1 MKKIAFAPFLVFLS
15 GVAFLSSCSDEQ
27 KPKASSPLAS
37 HELCLTDTLSNMV
50 RMDTA
55 RLQQVTNQLQLAGRI
70 ALDEKKVFKVF
81 PLVGGHVQTVKV
93 ELGDYVQKGQ
103 TLVVI
108 RSGEIAEFEQQRIAA
123 QSAQQLAQKNLD
135 VAKDMLAA
143 GLISEKEL
151 LAAQQE
157 KKNADAEVQRLK
169 QIYGIYSIGKGSEY
183 VVKAPSAGFVVEKN
197 INADMQIRSDNDT
210 SIFTIS
216 SMNEIWVMANVFE
229 SDISKIKEGYAAE
242 VTTLSYPD
250 KVFKGKI
257 DRIFNVL
264 DPETRTMKVRVR
276 LDNPDFSLK
285 PEMFANIRLQYPD
298 GKQLLAVP
306 AQSIVFDQSK
316 NYVMVYRKRCD
327 VELREVQVYQ
337 TVGQTTYLQSG
348 LQEGESVISKYPLLV
363 YNASKAK

>member
-1 MKKIAFAPFLVFLS
+1 MKRIAVLPLLTLLS
-15 GVAFLSSCSDEQ
+15 GTALFTSCSEE
-27 KPKASSPLAS
+27 KKSLASSPLAP
-37 HELCLTDTLSNMV
+37 HELCLTDTLSNLV

-55 RLQQVTNQLQLAGRI
+55 RLQQVANQLQLAGRI

-103 TLVVI
+103 TLAVI
-108 RSGEIAEFEQQRIAA
+108 RSGEIAEFEQQRIAG
-123 QSAQQLAQKNLD
+123 QSAQLVAQKNLE
-135 VAKDMLAA
+135 VAKDMLAS

-151 LAAQQE
+151 LSAQQE

-210 SIFTIS
+210 NIFTIS
-216 SMNEIWVMANVFE
+216 SMNEILVMANVFE
-229 SDISKIKEGYAAE
+229 SDISKIKEGYEAE

-276 LDNPDFSLK
+276 LVNPDFSLK
-285 PEMFANIRLQYPD
+285 PEMFANIRLKYPD
-298 GKQLLAVP
+298 GDHQLAIP
-306 AQSIVFDQSK
+306 AQSIVFDQGK
-316 NYVMVYRKRCD
+316 NFVMVYRKRCD
-327 VELREVQVYQ
+327 VEMREVQISK
-337 TVGQTTYLQSG
+337 TVGQTAYLKNG
-348 LQEGESVISKYPLLV
+348 LKEGESVISKYPLLV

>member
-1 MKKIAFAPFLVFLS
+1 MKRIIFTPILALLS
-15 GVAFLSSCSDEQ
+15 STAFLTSCSEGR
-27 KPKASSPLAS
+27 KPEASASLAPT
-37 HELCLTDTLSNMV
+37 ELCLTDTLSNMV
-50 RMDTA
+50 RIDTA
-55 RLQQVTNQLQLAGRI
+55 RLQQVTNQLQLVGRI

-81 PLVGGHVQTVKV
+81 PLVGGHVQSVKV

-103 TLVVI
+103 TLAVI
-108 RSGEIAEFEQQRIAA
+108 SSGEIAEFEQQRIAS
-123 QSAQQLAQKNLD
+123 QSAQQVAQKNLE
-135 VAKDMLAA
+135 VAKDILTA
-143 GLISEKEL
+143 GLISEREL

-169 QIYGIYSIGKGSEY
+169 QIYGIYSIGKGAEY

-197 INADMQIRSDNDT
+197 INANMQIRSDNDT
-210 SIFTIS
+210 NIFTIS
-216 SMNEIWVMANVFE
+216 SMNEIWVIANVFE
-229 SDISKIKEGYAAE
+229 SDIFKIKEGYEAE

-250 KVFKGKI
+250 KVFKGKT

-285 PEMFANIRLQYPD
+285 PEMFANIRLQYPSD
-298 GKQLLAVP
+298 KQLLAVP
-306 AQSIVFDQSK
+306 SQSIVFDQSK

-327 VELREVQVYQ
+327 VEMREVHLYQ
-337 TVGQTTYLQSG
+337 TVGETTYLKSG

-363 YNASKAK
+363 FNAAKSK